1 MTVVDE
7 REAPREFSE
16 AGSPRS
22 NSIRIGALI
31 VGFVLIGI
39 IALFAF
45 GRAEDTVEVSPAV
58 GQLVPRIEGVSL
70 AGEPFDIDDLRG
82 QWVVVNLFATWCVPC
97 QVEHPELVAFSEEHS
112 ALGDPS
118 LVSVVFADDDEA
130 VRAFFEERGGD
141 WPVLGQQYSPVVIEF
156 GATAVPE
163 TFLVAPNG
171 LVVERLLGG
180 VTSAELNRIIASYS
194 PSE

>member
-118 LVSVVFADDDEA
+118 LVSVVFADDDET

>member
-7 REAPREFSE
+7 REAPSEFSK
-16 AGSPRS
+16 AGPPRS

-45 GRAEDTVEVSPAV
+45 GRTEDTVEVSPAV

-171 LVVERLLGG
+171 LVVERILGG

>member
-7 REAPREFSE
+7 REAPSEFSD
-16 AGSPRS
+16 AGPPRS

-45 GRAEDTVEVSPAV
+45 GRTEDTVEVSPAV

-171 LVVERLLGG
+171 LVVERILGG

>member
-118 LVSVVFADDDEA
+118 LVSVVFADDDET

-171 LVVERLLGG
+171 LVVERILGG

>member
-45 GRAEDTVEVSPAV
+45 GRTEDTVEVSPAV

-118 LVSVVFADDDEA
+118 LVSVVFADDDET